1 MKKMNKYIYKDI
13 SILGL
18 DDNIACLL
26 TKNEIRTVNDLWL
39 KTKKDL
45 KNYGLKDKDIKLEMN
60 LVDLNDL
67 FSCFSEQESEN
78 DDSENDSESEDE
90 NNEI

>member
-26 TKNEIRTVNDLWL
+26 TKNEITTVNDLWL

-45 KNYGLKDKDIKLEMN
+45 KNYGLKDKKI
-60 LVDLNDL
+60 
-67 FSCFSEQESEN
+67 
-78 DDSENDSESEDE
+78 
-90 NNEI
+90 

>member
-45 KNYGLKDKDIKLEMN
+45 KNYGLKDTDIKYASIKLQ
-60 LVDLNDL
+60 LIGLDLNKKMY
-67 FSCFSEQESEN
+67 
-78 DDSENDSESEDE
+78 
-90 NNEI
+90 